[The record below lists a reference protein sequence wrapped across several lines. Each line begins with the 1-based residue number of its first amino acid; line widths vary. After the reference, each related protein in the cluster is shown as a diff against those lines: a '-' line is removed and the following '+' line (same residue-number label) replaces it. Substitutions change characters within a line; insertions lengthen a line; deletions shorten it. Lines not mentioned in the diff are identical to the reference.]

1 MTALSAVTFQNIGGI
16 SQERYEGLRRQWLAP
31 NGGGVFSLLRL
42 PWGTRLLHFGML
54 GLLDED
60 FTGTAWFGPAAAS
73 SSLAGMRCLRVL
85 LGSEDGYGRE
95 REAYC
100 CLLASPDNMPLKVAE
115 GVR

>member
-1 MTALSAVTFQNIGGI
+1 MTALSTATFGRIGGI
-16 SQERYEGLRRQWLAP
+16 AQERYEELRKQWLAP
-31 NGGGVFSLLRL
+31 NGGGVFALLRL

-54 GLLDED
+54 GLLNED
-60 FTGTAWFGPAAAS
+60 FTGAAWFGPAGS

-85 LGSEDGYGRE
+85 LGGEEGYARE

-100 CLLASPDNMPLKVAE
+100 CLLVPADNTPLNVAE

>member
-1 MTALSAVTFQNIGGI
+1 MTESSTVTFWQIGGV
-16 SQERYEGLRRQWLAP
+16 SQARYEELRRHWLAP
-31 NGGGVFSLLRL
+31 NGGCVFALLRL

-60 FTGTAWFGPAAAS
+60 FTGAAWFGPVGS

-85 LGSEDGYGRE
+85 LGGEDGYARE

-100 CLLASPDNMPLKVAE
+100 CLLDPPDNVPLKVAE
-115 GVR
+115 GVQ